1 LIRLIHN
8 DCSYTLR
15 RLQPC
20 SIHSMVTDPPAGISF
35 MGKDWDGDH
44 QGRDRWIK
52 WFTMV
57 MKDCYRVL
65 KPGAHAFVWALPRT
79 SHWTATALEDAGFEI
94 RDVVTHLFGCLSEDS
109 EILTAQGWKNYKQ
122 ISANDVAVCYNIA
135 DDTLSFG
142 QIKEVFTY
150 DYADTAYRL
159 VSDKTDQIVSR
170 NHRCIVERG
179 GRKVFAL
186 AETLECQATVPILE
200 DVSVL
205 QDALRLLN
213 EGTGDAAAILSG
225 VSRPCDFES
234 ENGSAARATPN
245 LPDMQEGVHTEGWNC
260 ARESQ
265 DLFLSVSGCDETK
278 KTIVSAASKNNRMFG
293 AGRLDQDKSAKLSCQ
308 DDWREKPSM
317 EGRGDL
323 QTEQGELHRAKVC
336 AVSGGASEHVED
348 RWLRYGTSSGSGT
361 VSEPAFTAS
370 RVGPSHQ
377 SQNPRQSTVE
387 PHALSLES
395 GSQTV
400 RASRFTTSD
409 VVRVEAMPY
418 IGKVWCVSVPTG
430 AFIAR
435 RNGKAFIT
443 GNSGF
448 PKSLDISKAID
459 KAAGA
464 EREVIGELTRF
475 DGKPAGKIKP
485 MNGGSFASNA
495 EKEGKRVGISTPS
508 TDAAKQW
515 EGWGTALKPAAEFW
529 ILVRKPCSEKTVA
542 ENVLRWG
549 TGGINIDQTR
559 IKPANAIPLRKNLSQ
574 LILPTFYADMP
585 VSLPGSFSDV
595 CALSLRHVQGF
606 LKRTFSVLDSGSI
619 CDTNLWPNVV
629 REFRNLYKLPKVSAC
644 DCGPTVWHEVLYA
657 QRLLK
662 AQDSK
667 SYYPILSHFYDA
679 LSHGVE
685 GCDEGD
691 FPLLADVRACIS
703 DLPNSQENIPLNDS
717 NLHLFCVW
725 AFSWCLYSAIRHDVQ
740 STGRFPSNLLLDESA
755 AEMLDEQS
763 GLAKAK
769 RDRTGGGVSRF
780 FYVAK
785 TSSSERNAGCED
797 MPDKILA
804 TSTGQTRPNKPARL
818 GADPFA
824 VQSPVKNNHP
834 TVKPLKLMRYLCRLI
849 TPPGGTVL
857 DPFMGSG
864 STGIAAVKEG
874 FSFIGIEKEKEYF
887 EIAKKRIGT

>member
-1 LIRLIHN
+1 MTHCLLVKSKRYSPTTTRIPPTVLSRIKRTKSSRATIAVLLNAAEEKYSPWPRHWNAKRRYPYWKMCQFCKTPFVCLTKEQATRRRFCQGCLGPAISKARTGVLRVPRPICRTCKKAFTPKGGIALGKAKT
-8 DCSYTLR
+8 CSYR
-15 RLQPC
+15 C
-20 SIHSMVTDPPAGISF
+20 
-35 MGKDWDGDH
+35 
-44 QGRDRWIK
+44 RD
-52 WFTMV
+52 V
-57 MKDCYRVL
+57 MKLKRQSFRRHLKIIACLGRGGWTRISLQSYRAKMTGEKNPAWKGGVTYKRNKGNYIGPKYARCPVAL
-65 KPGAHAFVWALPRT
+65 RSMSRTDGYVMEHRLVVALCLNRPLLRQESVHHINHKTRDNRPSNLMLFPSNRDHKLLEHHALPLPMCCP
-79 SHWTATALEDAGFEI
+79 S
-94 RDVVTHLFGCLSEDS
+94 
-109 EILTAQGWKNYKQ
+109 
-122 ISANDVAVCYNIA
+122 
-135 DDTLSFG
+135 
-142 QIKEVFTY
+142 
-150 DYADTAYRL
+150 
-159 VSDKTDQIVSR
+159 
-170 NHRCIVERG
+170 
-179 GRKVFAL
+179 
-186 AETLECQATVPILE
+186 
-200 DVSVL
+200 
-205 QDALRLLN
+205 
-213 EGTGDAAAILSG
+213 
-225 VSRPCDFES
+225 
-234 ENGSAARATPN
+234 TP
-245 LPDMQEGVHTEGWNC
+245 
-260 ARESQ
+260 
-265 DLFLSVSGCDETK
+265 
-278 KTIVSAASKNNRMFG
+278 
-293 AGRLDQDKSAKLSCQ
+293 
-308 DDWREKPSM
+308 
-317 EGRGDL
+317 
-323 QTEQGELHRAKVC
+323 
-336 AVSGGASEHVED
+336 
-348 RWLRYGTSSGSGT
+348 
-361 VSEPAFTAS
+361 
-370 RVGPSHQ
+370 HQ
-377 SQNPRQSTVE
+377 SKNPRQSTVQ

-495 EKEGKRVGISTPS
+495 EKEGKRGGISTPS

-644 DCGPTVWHEVLYA
+644 DCGPTVSHEVLYA

-834 TVKPLKLMRYLCRLI
+834 TVRPLKLMRYLCRLI